1 MVDAGGE
8 AATFSKCGQ
17 MTVPTHARRSA
28 NSMRAIDAADQ
39 PKVRQGPLAIW
50 AGLGHH
56 ARPVLHRAF
65 GYAWTTPM
73 ILAAASAFFIHSN
86 SPFSVAGEPEQF
98 S

>member
-1 MVDAGGE
+1 
-8 AATFSKCGQ
+8 
-17 MTVPTHARRSA
+17 
-28 NSMRAIDAADQ
+28 
-39 PKVRQGPLAIW
+39 LAIW

-56 ARPVLHRAF
+56 ARPALHRAF

-73 ILAAASAFFIHSN
+73 ILAAASAFFIHRN